1 MFVVEKLAILYN
13 KINKNE
19 EEEITLQPKV
29 DYKKIGQR
37 IKKARMERGMSQS
50 DLGELLECSNN
61 HVSHVE
67 VGQTKVSLAMLMKLS
82 VILDKDFN
90 YFLFDT
96 PYTRKE
102 HIINDEISEKL
113 NQCSPTTLVSISKII
128 DILLEQEKMQVSE
141 YLEE

>member
-1 MFVVEKLAILYN
+1 M
-13 KINKNE
+13 
-19 EEEITLQPKV
+19 QPKV

-37 IKKARMERGMSQS
+37 IKQARMERGMNQS
-50 DLGELLECSNN
+50 DLGELLGCSNN

-96 PYTRKE
+96 PYTRRE
-102 HIINDEISEKL
+102 NIINDEISEKL
-113 NQCSPTTLVSISKII
+113 NRCSPATLVSVSKII
-128 DILLEQEKMQVSE
+128 DILLEQEKMQE
-141 YLEE
+141 KENMDD